1 MGQGRKAACGM
12 PEWNDLANV
21 HTRWPSWWRRELR
34 DGGKH
39 VGMWDLLRRTGEQG
53 AEGGALGCRR
63 TKEMRRVT
71 GHTPG
76 ARGRG
81 TVTETGGKW
90 AMSRAAERP
99 KRHEWTSVA
108 GTLR

>member
-39 VGMWDLLRRTGEQG
+39 VGVWGLLRRTGEQG
-53 AEGGALGCRR
+53 AEDEDEKGHRPHTCSQGPADGHRDGREMGNVTCCRK
-63 TKEMRRVT
+63 TKETRVDEC
-71 GHTPG
+71 HWHF
-76 ARGRG
+76 AVGR
-81 TVTETGGKW
+81 
-90 AMSRAAERP
+90 P
-99 KRHEWTSVA
+99 LVA
-108 GTLR
+108 SA